1 MHERRLTVQDLVP
14 QRSGVDVFLWLVFG
28 AALAVRLVLMP
39 LPEPIE
45 FDLTYF
51 WLPWMNYGAEHGLAQ
66 LYLQGEPLVNYPPFF
81 LSLLVGLGK
90 VYALLVP
97 SLEHTPLQSA
107 LIRLPGVAADMAV
120 GALLYLAARQI
131 EQKRGWTSR
140 LPLLAAGLWLFN
152 PAVIYVSSVWGQVD
166 SIHTLW
172 MLAALLAALHKH
184 WGWSGLLLG
193 LALLTKL
200 QAIIV
205 APLLVLLAWWSGWR
219 SLARWFGAAAVT
231 VVAGLLPLWASGA
244 LQPVLDLYFG
254 SVGFYPAMSMNAY
267 NPWFI
272 AHLRTREVLGYW
284 VEDSTAVLG
293 PITLRHLGL
302 GLLAGYVLLVIWI
315 LIRRW
320 RAPSNEPA
328 PWASAAQQLGIFFA
342 AGLLIF
348 GFFMLATE
356 MHERYILPALAPLA
370 LTAALLRPTR
380 VPFVLLSVTAL
391 LNLIHV
397 LPVTRDQIQLMETL
411 PDIRIH
417 ISVANTA
424 LFVWWTWLF
433 VRGKR
438 AFAASS

>member
-1 MHERRLTVQDLVP
+1 MPDRRL
-14 QRSGVDVFLWLVFG
+14 SLWVVFG

-39 LPEPIE
+39 LREPIE

-51 WLPWMNYGAEHGLAQ
+51 WLPWMNYGAEHGLVQ
-66 LYLQGEPLVNYPPFF
+66 LYLHGEPLVNYPPFF
-81 LSLLVGLGK
+81 MTLLVGLGK

-97 SLEHTPLQSA
+97 GLEHTPLQSV
-107 LIRLPGVAADMAV
+107 LIKLPGVAADMAV
-120 GALLYLAARQI
+120 GALLYLAATQI
-131 EQKRGWTSR
+131 ERLLGRSSR
-140 LPLLAAGLWLFN
+140 LPLLAAGLWLLN

-172 MLAALLAALHKH
+172 MMAALLAALHKR
-184 WGWSGLLLG
+184 WGWSGLLMG

-219 SLARWFGAAAVT
+219 SLARWCGAAAAMF
-231 VVAGLLPLWASGA
+231 VAGLLPLWASGA
-244 LQPVLDLYFG
+244 GQAIIDVYFG
-254 SVGFYPAMSMNAY
+254 SVGIYPAMSMNAY

-272 AHLRTREVLGYW
+272 AHIRTREILGYW

-293 PITLRHLGL
+293 PITLRHLGMA
-302 GLLAGYVLLVIWI
+302 LLASYVLLVVWT
-315 LIRRW
+315 LARRW
-320 RAPSNEPA
+320 RAPSAEPTPQA
-328 PWASAAQQLGIFFA
+328 RAYQQIGAFFA
-342 AGLLIF
+342 AGLLVF

-370 LTAALLRPTR
+370 LTAALLRPAR
-380 VPFVLLSVTAL
+380 LPFVLLSITTL

-424 LFVWWTWLF
+424 LLLWWTWLF
-433 VRGKR
+433 ARGKR
-438 AFAASS
+438 ASEMSG

>member
-1 MHERRLTVQDLVP
+1 MPDRRL
-14 QRSGVDVFLWLVFG
+14 SLWVVFG
-28 AALAVRLVLMP
+28 AALAVRLALMP
-39 LPEPIE
+39 LREPIE

-51 WLPWMNYGAEHGLAQ
+51 WLPWMNYGAEHGLVQ
-66 LYLQGEPLVNYPPFF
+66 LYLHGEPLVNYPPFF
-81 LSLLVGLGK
+81 MTLLVGLGK

-97 SLEHTPLQSA
+97 GLEHTPLQSA
-107 LIRLPGVAADMAV
+107 LIKLPGVAADMTV
-120 GALLYLAARQI
+120 GALLYLAATQI
-131 EQKRGWTSR
+131 ERLLGRSSR
-140 LPLLAAGLWLFN
+140 LPLLAAGLWLLN

-172 MLAALLAALHKH
+172 MMAALLAALHKR
-184 WGWSGLLLG
+184 WGWSGLLMG

-219 SLARWFGAAAVT
+219 SLARWCGAAAAMF
-231 VVAGLLPLWASGA
+231 VAGLLPLWASGA
-244 LQPVLDLYFG
+244 GQAIIDVYFG
-254 SVGFYPAMSMNAY
+254 SVGIYPAMSMNAY

-272 AHLRTREVLGYW
+272 AHIRTREILGYW

-293 PITLRHLGL
+293 PITLRHLGMA
-302 GLLAGYVLLVIWI
+302 LLASYVA
-315 LIRRW
+315 LIVWTLSRRW
-320 RAPSNEPA
+320 RAPSAEPTPPA
-328 PWASAAQQLGIFFA
+328 RAYQQIGAFFA
-342 AGLLIF
+342 AGLLVF

-370 LTAALLRPTR
+370 LAAALLRPAR
-380 VPFVLLSVTAL
+380 LPFVLLSVTTL

-424 LFVWWTWLF
+424 LLVWWTWLF
-433 VRGKR
+433 ARGKR
-438 AFAASS
+438 ASAMSG